1 MTHHSAKPVE
11 HDYVLG
17 TNREELE
24 RLGLQHR
31 LWRTK
36 VLEVWKRAGIGTGSR
51 VIDVGAG
58 PGYATVDLAEIV
70 GPSGHVLALE
80 RSERFAAALRGEL
93 AERKLR
99 NVTLHEI
106 DLMEQS
112 IPSTGYDAAWCRWV
126 ACFVSS
132 PQRLVQSIHQALR
145 PGGTVTFHEY
155 SDYASMRLAPRRPA
169 FEAWVAEVKA
179 SWRANGGEPDVA
191 LDLVGILAA
200 SGFIVTHAQPIAFAA
215 RPADPFWQWPASF
228 IHTNLDRL
236 LELGRVDAAW
246 CNDVRAAWTSAEADA
261 GSIVVTPLVLELV
274 AVKTA

>member
-1 MTHHSAKPVE
+1 MPSHSPKSTD

-17 TNREELE
+17 TNRDELE

-31 LWRTK
+31 LWRPH
-36 VLEVWKRAGIGTGSR
+36 VLDVWQRAGIGPGRR

-58 PGYATVDLAEIV
+58 PGYATVDLAQVV
-70 GPSGHVLALE
+70 GPAGHVLALE
-80 RSERFAAALRGEL
+80 RSERFAAALRGVL
-93 AERKLR
+93 QERALH

-106 DLMEQS
+106 DLMEHA
-112 IPSTGYDAAWCRWV
+112 IPATGYDAAWCRWV

-132 PQRLVQSIHQALR
+132 PQRLVQSIHAALR
-145 PGGTVTFHEY
+145 MGGTVTFHEY

-179 SWRANGGEPDVA
+179 SWRASGGEPDVA
-191 LDLVGILAA
+191 LDLVGLLKRA
-200 SGFIVTHAQPIAFAA
+200 GFTISHARPIAFAA
-215 RPADPFWQWPASF
+215 RPSDPFWQWPASF

-246 CNDVRAAWTSAEADA
+246 CDQVRAAWAEAEADA
-261 GSIVVTPLVLELV
+261 GSVVVTPLVLELV